1 MADCIFYHVD
11 VHIFLISTITIITL
25 IWIDFFLASKK
36 FNIVGVP
43 TVVDTVT
50 LLNHDVNQALYHYE

>member
-1 MADCIFYHVD
+1 M
-11 VHIFLISTITIITL
+11 STITIITF

-43 TVVDTVT
+43 TVVDTVAV
-50 LLNHDVNQALYHYE
+50 LSHDVNQARYHYE